1 MATQKLTFRK
11 VGNIVTPG
19 DMVADITELE
29 TRDSA
34 GNPANIFRV
43 GEQINVH
50 IHLIYP
56 EELAD
61 VSAEYTVRLI
71 CVQLAPSVGSGPY
84 DQTITDKLVSNT
96 KEVDLSASFTASRV
110 GTGPGVYLYV
120 ATFDFGEASDFG
132 AYLYSNLF
140 FVF

>member
-1 MATQKLTFRK
+1 MPKQRVSFSK

-29 TRDSA
+29 IRDA
-34 GNPANIFRV
+34 NDNPANIFRV
-43 GEQINVH
+43 GDTIKVH
-50 IHLIYP
+50 VHLVYP

-61 VSAEYTVRLI
+61 VQAEYTVRLI
-71 CVQLAPSVGSGPY
+71 CIQLAPSVGSGPY
-84 DQTITDKLVSNT
+84 STEIKDKLVVNT
-96 KEVDLSASFTASRV
+96 TEVDQCATFTAARV
-110 GTGPGVYLYV
+110 GNGPGVYMYV

-132 AYLYSNLF
+132 AYLYSSLF